1 LSLET
6 NLTGLQ
12 GEDKA
17 AAFLTDQGYTII
29 ERNWKIKGGEI
40 DIIAVKGDTVVFVEV
55 KTLPNATLD
64 MLQSV
69 LGPQKQKRIIKI
81 SKRFLQIHRQYSK
94 YLVRF
99 DVIINDMQGLPPV
112 YHIENAFSELL

>member
-1 LSLET
+1 MSLET
-6 NLTGLQ
+6 NETGQ
-12 GEDKA
+12 KGEKRA
-17 AAFLTDQGYTII
+17 ADYLISKGYTII
-29 ERNWKIKGGEI
+29 AKNWRIQGGEI
-40 DIIAVKGDTVVFVEV
+40 DITAVKGETIVFVEV
-55 KTLPNATLD
+55 KTLPNATPD

-69 LGPQKQKRIIKI
+69 LGLQKQKRIIKT

-94 YLVRF
+94 YFVRF

>member
-1 LSLET
+1 MSLET
-6 NLTGLQ
+6 NETGQ
-12 GEDKA
+12 KGEKKA
-17 AAFLTDQGYTII
+17 ADYLISQGYAII
-29 ERNWKIKGGEI
+29 AKNWRIQGGEI
-40 DIIAVKGDTVVFVEV
+40 DIAAVKGETIVFVEV
-55 KTLPNATLD
+55 KTLPNATPD

-69 LGPQKQKRIIKI
+69 LGLQKQKRIIKT

-94 YLVRF
+94 YFVRF

>member
-1 LSLET
+1 MSLET